1 MMNDSRWIGVLWLR
15 GVQVA
20 ALMVVVIAAVVPFAP
35 AEGHGLTPDLTNV
48 TIDPMVTAIPVR
60 VAVTER
66 PAGSV
71 AVPPDCARCRAAAAV
86 LWMTDAG
93 QRAALS

>member
-35 AEGHGLTPDLTNV
+35 AEGHGLR
-48 TIDPMVTAIPVR
+48 PVNP
-60 VAVTER
+60 V
-66 PAGSV
+66 
-71 AVPPDCARCRAAAAV
+71 
-86 LWMTDAG
+86 
-93 QRAALS
+93 